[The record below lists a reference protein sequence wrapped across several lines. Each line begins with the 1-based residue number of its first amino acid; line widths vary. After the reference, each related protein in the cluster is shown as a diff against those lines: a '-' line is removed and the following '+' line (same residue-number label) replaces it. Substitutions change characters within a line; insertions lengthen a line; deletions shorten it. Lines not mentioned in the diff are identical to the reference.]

1 MRKNRRPV
9 VISEEGRI
17 EEDARLAPLKAL
29 AHVLDKAFT
38 IPGTRFRFGLDAVL
52 GLFPGLGDV
61 AGALAGGYSLII
73 ARELGAPSSIQ
84 LRMLM
89 NLTIDA
95 LVGIVPLAGD
105 LFDFAFKA
113 HSRNLALLQ
122 QWLSTPHRTQRSS
135 ALVLVAAFV
144 VLAGILA
151 GAGWVMSRAIAW
163 VIGLF

>member
-1 MRKNRRPV
+1 MPKKRDPL
-9 VISEEGRI
+9 VISEEGRV
-17 EEDARLAPLKAL
+17 EDDARLAPLKVL

-38 IPGTRFRFGLDAVL
+38 VPGTRWRFGLDAVL
-52 GLFPGLGDV
+52 GIFPGLGDV
-61 AGALAGGYSLII
+61 AGALAGAYSLVI
-73 ARELGAPSSIQ
+73 ARQLGAPSSIQ

-122 QWLSTPHRTQRSS
+122 QWLSTPHRAQRSS
-135 ALVLVAAFV
+135 VLVLVAGFI